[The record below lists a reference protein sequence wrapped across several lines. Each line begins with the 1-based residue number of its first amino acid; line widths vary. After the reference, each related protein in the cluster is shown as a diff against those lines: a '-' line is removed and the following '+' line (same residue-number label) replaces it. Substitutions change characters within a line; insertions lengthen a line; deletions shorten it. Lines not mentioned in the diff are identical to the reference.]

1 MPDMTPWRAVQETLY
16 RRWTERWVVGEDPRT
31 PFAFDNDKIETGEGA
46 WALVQVRA
54 RPSGAGTIGR
64 PGNRKMDRRGVV
76 YIDLREPPGRGVGT
90 LSDLAEAARAVFEDC
105 RLAPYDIRFG
115 PVDIGQE
122 GQIENGR
129 WWGVTVE
136 APFDYEELK

>member
-1 MPDMTPWRAVQETLY
+1 MPEMAPWRAVQEALY
-16 RRWTERWVVGEDPRT
+16 RRWTERWVVGDDPRT
-31 PFAFDNDKIETGEGA
+31 PFAFDNDKIETGDAA

-54 RPSGAGTIGR
+54 RAGGAGTIGR
-64 PGNRKMDRRGVV
+64 PGNRKMDRRGAV
-76 YIDLREPPGRGVGT
+76 YIDLREPPGRGVGN
-90 LSDLAEAARAVFEDC
+90 LSDLAEAARSIFEDC
-105 RLAPYDIRFG
+105 RLDTYDIRFG